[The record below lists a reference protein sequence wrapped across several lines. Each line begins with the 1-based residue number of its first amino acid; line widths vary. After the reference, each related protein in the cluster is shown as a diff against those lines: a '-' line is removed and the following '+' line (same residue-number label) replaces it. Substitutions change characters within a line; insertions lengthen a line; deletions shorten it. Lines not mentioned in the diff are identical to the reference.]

1 MDMNALETYKIWYNF
16 LLVHKN
22 QNTSA
27 EIAQE
32 ASPNGQDASNN
43 SNLDGSIR
51 NTKAS
56 TETMMNISA
65 QSKQGSFLNH
75 RHATNFH
82 PVSLFFTIP
91 KPTACPTCI

>member
-1 MDMNALETYKIWYNF
+1 MDMNALETYKIWYNC
-16 LLVHKN
+16 LLIHKN

-32 ASPNGQDASNN
+32 ASSKGQNASNN

-56 TETMMNISA
+56 TETMMNTSP
-65 QSKQGSFLNH
+65 QSK
-75 RHATNFH
+75 
-82 PVSLFFTIP
+82 
-91 KPTACPTCI
+91 